1 MHFLQKKI
9 FHNGHGHGRSH
20 GCGHSHHHGRG
31 HVQFMVFYIFTTLP
45 ILGTSSNFVHRL
57 KSIHYLQKKILQHD
71 HDHCCGQGYGH
82 GQGHGRVQGHIPS
95 F

>member
-57 KSIHYLQKKILQHD
+57 KSIHYLIVMITYQ
-71 HDHCCGQGYGH
+71 YMW
-82 GQGHGRVQGHIPS
+82 
-95 F
+95 